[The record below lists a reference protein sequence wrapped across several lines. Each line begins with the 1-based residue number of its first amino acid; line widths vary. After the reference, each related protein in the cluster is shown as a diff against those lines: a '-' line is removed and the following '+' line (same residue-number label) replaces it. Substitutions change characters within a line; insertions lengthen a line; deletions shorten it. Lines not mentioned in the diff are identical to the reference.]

1 MTQITVLSLGGGLQS
16 TVIAEMA
23 LDDDHPMPAPDWM
36 VHSDTGAESEM
47 TQATIARIGELC
59 EDKGVNFAIVR
70 NTNINL
76 PIHEYYI
83 EQGRIPMPK
92 NAQCTMKFKIQ
103 PMNNFV
109 QTLVDKSLPKPWV
122 KMLIGIT
129 TDEAHRQREAER
141 KYILNSYPLIE
152 MGYSRRQCRNW
163 MIENRPNVQV
173 AKSGCFHCHYQ
184 GAKQWGKLAKEHP
197 ELFQIAREMEEGA
210 KASGLRNWGLFRGRS
225 IEQFNNGSVTL
236 EDFGIF
242 DMQPGDVDC
251 RAEGG
256 CFL

>member
-23 LDDDHPMPAPDWM
+23 LDDNYPMPVPDWM
-36 VHSDTGAESEM
+36 IHSDTGAESEM
-47 TQATIARIGELC
+47 TQETIARIGELC
-59 EDKGVNFAIVR
+59 ELKGVNFAITK
-70 NTNINL
+70 NTNINQ
-76 PIHEYYI
+76 PIHEYYLERGI
-83 EQGRIPMPK
+83 IPMPK

-122 KMLIGIT
+122 TMQIGIT
-129 TDEAHRQREAER
+129 TDEAHRQRESDR
-141 KYILNSYPLIE
+141 KYIKNTYPLIE
-152 MGYSRRQCRNW
+152 LGISRRQCRNW
-163 MIENRPNVQV
+163 MIENRPDIKV

-184 GAKQWGKLAKEHP
+184 GAKQWAKLRRENP
-197 ELFQIAREMEEGA
+197 ELFEIARKMEEGA
-210 KASGLRNWGLFRGRS
+210 KANGLRNWGLYRGKS
-225 IEQFNNGSVTL
+225 ISAFDHAGVTL
-236 EDFGIF
+236 EEWGF

>member
-23 LDDDHPMPAPDWM
+23 LDDTHPMPAPDWM

-47 TQATIARIGELC
+47 TQATISRIGELC
-59 EDKGVNFAIVR
+59 EEKGVNFAIVQ
-70 NTNINL
+70 NTNINQ
-76 PIHEYYI
+76 PIHEYYLERGI
-83 EQGRIPMPK
+83 IPMPK
-92 NAQCTMKFKIQ
+92 NAQCTIKFKIQ
-103 PMNNFV
+103 PMNQFV

-122 KMLIGIT
+122 TMQIGIT
-129 TDEAHRQREAER
+129 TDEAHRQRESER
-141 KYILNSYPLIE
+141 KYIKNTYPLIE
-152 MGYSRRQCRNW
+152 MGYSRRQARNW
-163 MIENRPNVQV
+163 VIENRPEIKV

-184 GAKQWGKLAKEHP
+184 GAKEWAKLARTNP
-197 ELFQIAREMEEGA
+197 ELFRIARQMEDAA
-210 KASGLRNWGLFRGRS
+210 KENGLRRWGLFRGKS
-225 IEQFNNGSVTL
+225 IAAFQNGVTL
-236 EDFGIF
+236 EDWGF